1 MNENIGSLFTL
12 GQTNNKLSFISSNF
26 LIQYS
31 AIFFSCSS
39 ITFIQLFISPFH
51 RDLTYS
57 SAYSNETAH
66 TISGVQGSNFQDH
79 FFNSKSL
86 VETSLIVHHQT
97 LNGCNCFNESRFNIN
112 PHIQVNAIIL
122 WAVNTSASHQIS

>member
-12 GQTNNKLSFISSNF
+12 GQTNNRLSFNSSNF

-31 AIFFSCSS
+31 AIPFSCSS

-66 TISGVQGSNFQDH
+66 IISGVQGSNFQVQL
-79 FFNSKSL
+79 FNLNSSI
-86 VETSLIVHHQT
+86 ETSLTVHHHT
-97 LNGCNCFNESRFNIN
+97 LNG
-112 PHIQVNAIIL
+112 
-122 WAVNTSASHQIS
+122 